1 MRITQEEALE
11 LFNSDDLIGI
21 GMAANEVR
29 RKKTDP
35 RVATYQID
43 RNINYTNFCTEYCS
57 FCAFYRP
64 LGAKDGYILSLE
76 TIYEKIREMIE
87 IGGTGVLM
95 QGGLH
100 PDLRVEFYE
109 NMLSSIKQK
118 FPQVHLHCF
127 SAPEILCIAEV
138 SGLSVRDTIARLRDA
153 GLDSIPG
160 GGAEILDDEIRARIS
175 RLKCRSDEWEDM
187 HRITHSLG
195 MRTTAT
201 MMFGCGEDYRHR
213 VNHLERLRRIQED
226 TGGFTAFIPW
236 IFAPE
241 NTPLGKKIPEAT
253 AFDYL
258 KTLAISRLYLD
269 NIDHIQSSWLTPGI
283 KICQVGLQFGA
294 DDVGSIL
301 IEENVVYAAGVRNRT
316 NEGGTASNY
325 FRCRIH
331 SCAARH
337 ALSLVRSEK
346 RCLEFL
352 LGTKV
357 YHRGHCGIRLR
368 FPRPPVNRAVR
379 LELAH
384 RSRIGRESFLAQP
397 SD

>member
-1 MRITQEEALE
+1 MGLTPEQALH
-11 LFNSDDLIGI
+11 LFNSDDLIDT

-64 LGAKDGYILSLE
+64 LGAKDGYILPLE
-76 TIYEKIREMIE
+76 TIYEKIREMVGL
-87 IGGTGVLM
+87 GGTGILL

-100 PDLRVEFYE
+100 PDLRIDFYE
-109 NMLSSIKQK
+109 NMLRSIRER
-118 FPQVHLHCF
+118 FPNVHLHCF
-127 SAPEILCIAEV
+127 SAPEITCIAEV
-138 SGLSVRDTIARLRDA
+138 SGLSLRDTIARLRDA

-160 GGAEILDDEIRARIS
+160 GGAEILDDEVRARIS
-175 RLKCRSDEWEDM
+175 RLKCTSGEWEEV
-187 HRITHSLG
+187 HRTAHALG

-201 MMFGCGEDYRHR
+201 MMFGCGEEMRHR

-241 NTPLGKKIPEAT
+241 NTPLGKKVPETT

-316 NEGGTASNY
+316 NEDEL
-325 FRCRIH
+325 RRII
-331 SCAARH
+331 ADAGYIPAQRDT
-337 ALSLVRSEK
+337 LYRSYVLK
-346 RCLEFL
+346 
-352 LGTKV
+352 
-357 YHRGHCGIRLR
+357 
-368 FPRPPVNRAVR
+368 
-379 LELAH
+379 
-384 RSRIGRESFLAQP
+384 Q
-397 SD
+397 